1 MDWADRIRNQLVYT
15 KGSDESSSIVCV
27 CFKMILFNNL
37 NRCFRLNH
45 TLTQYL
51 VILGSLIFFYCL
63 YSGGYHRLVSAGL
76 LVNLASSGNDAA
88 DNRSTISVH
97 PATSDNP
104 DVEQPVIDRRT
115 SAITTTIS
123 TTTRAATTTANH
135 RLVSTTTIKRSF
147 NSTCSLAADGRG
159 PHQNVIS
166 YSMYGKNFSDP
177 NFFDLYLKSF
187 TEILASI
194 PARYPGHL
202 IINILINDVINRN
215 GIPAF

>member
-1 MDWADRIRNQLVYT
+1 
-15 KGSDESSSIVCV
+15 
-27 CFKMILFNNL
+27 MILFRNL
-37 NRCFRLNH
+37 IRCFRLNH

-51 VILGSLIFFYCL
+51 VILGCLIFFYCL

-76 LVNLASSGNDAA
+76 LVKSASSGNDA

-97 PATSDNP
+97 PATSDDP
-104 DVEQPVIDRRT
+104 DVEQPGIDRRI
-115 SAITTTIS
+115 STTTITS
-123 TTTRAATTTANH
+123 TTTTRAATTTANH
-135 RLVSTTTIKRSF
+135 RLVSTTIKRSY

-194 PARYPGHL
+194 PARYPGHHHQY
-202 IINILINDVINRN
+202 NR
-215 GIPAF
+215 